1 MRKRASSSTVCR
13 TTVRLLA
20 DALRLISLGL
30 RSRSHLAAEN
40 LFLRKQLAL
49 YQERRVKP
57 RRADDALRITLVT
70 LSRLIDWR
78 AVLTI
83 VKPDT
88 LIRWHRKGFRLFWR
102 WKSRAPGRP
111 PLPLDVQRLIAV
123 MARANTMW
131 GEERI
136 AAELRLK
143 LGLCVSPRT
152 VRRYMP
158 RGGRPRHGVSSQR
171 WSTFVRNHA
180 EAILACDFF
189 VTITATFRTLYV
201 FVVLDVGTRRIVH
214 WNVTE
219 HPTAE
224 WTVQQFRAIVPGDQP
239 QRFLIH
245 DRDSIYSAAVDDAV
259 RAMGLTVLKTPVRCP
274 QANAFCE
281 RLIGTMRR
289 ECLDWLIVLNERHL
303 RCVLREWVGHY
314 NQARPHASL
323 GPGIPDIPLDRLAQP
338 NGHQIPDGQRVI
350 ATPILGGLHHE
361 YRLAT
366 NSRVNRVT
374 CGST

>member
-1 MRKRASSSTVCR
+1 MVWR
-13 TTVRLLA
+13 TTVCLLV
-20 DALRLISLGL
+20 DLVRFVSVGC
-30 RSRSHLAAEN
+30 RSRSRLAAEN

-49 YQERRVKP
+49 YRERQVKP
-57 RRADDALRITLVT
+57 RRADDATRITLVMV
-70 LSRLIDWR
+70 SQLIDWR

-83 VKPDT
+83 VQPAT
-88 LIRWHRKGFRLFWR
+88 LIRWHRTGFRLFWR

-111 PLPLDVQRLIAV
+111 PLPMDVQQLIAA
-123 MARANTMW
+123 MARANATW

-158 RGGRPRHGVSSQR
+158 PGGQPRDRLSSQQ
-171 WSTFVRNHA
+171 WSTFVRSHA
-180 EAILACDFF
+180 SAILACDFF
-189 VTITATFRTLYV
+189 VTITAKFRTLYV

-245 DRDSIYSAAVDDAV
+245 DRDSIYAAAVDRAV
-259 RAMGLTVLKTPVRCP
+259 EAMGLTILKTPVRCP

-281 RLIGTMRR
+281 RLIGTIRR
-289 ECLDWLIVLNERHL
+289 ECLDWLIVVHERHL
-303 RCVLREWVGHY
+303 RAVLVEWVAHY
-314 NQARPHASL
+314 NQGRPHASL
-323 GPGIPDIPLDRLAQP
+323 GPGIPDVPLERLA
-338 NGHQIPDGQRVI
+338 
-350 ATPILGGLHHE
+350 
-361 YRLAT
+361 
-366 NSRVNRVT
+366 
-374 CGST
+374 

>member
-1 MRKRASSSTVCR
+1 MRKHVFRSSLWR
-13 TTVRLLA
+13 TAVRLLVDVVRFTA
-20 DALRLISLGL
+20 VAVK
-30 RSRSHLAAEN
+30 SRSQLAAKN

-49 YQERRVKP
+49 YRERQVKP
-57 RRADDALRITLVT
+57 RRADDATRITLVM
-70 LSRLIDWR
+70 LAHLIDWR

-88 LIRWHRKGFRLFWR
+88 LIRWHRTGFRLFWR

-111 PLPLDVQRLIAV
+111 PLPPEVQELIAV
-123 MARANTMW
+123 MARANVTW

-158 RGGRPRHGVSSQR
+158 PRGRPRNRVSSHR

-180 EAILACDFF
+180 GALLACDFF
-189 VTITATFRTLYV
+189 VTITARFRTLYV
-201 FVVLDVGTRRIVH
+201 FVILDVGTRRIVH

-219 HPTAE
+219 HPTAA
-224 WTVQQFRAIVPGDQP
+224 WTVQQFRACVPGDQP
-239 QRFLIH
+239 QRLLIH
-245 DRDSIYSAAVDDAV
+245 DRDSIYSAAVDGAV
-259 RAMGLTVLKTPVRCP
+259 AAMGLTVLKTPVRCP

-303 RCVLREWVGHY
+303 RSILQEWVAHY
-314 NQARPHASL
+314 NQGRPHASL
-323 GPGIPDIPLDRLAQP
+323 GPGIPDVPFGKLARP
-338 NGHQIPDGQRVI
+338 NGHRIPDGHQVV
-350 ATPILGGLHHE
+350 AAPILAGLHHE
-361 YRLAT
+361 YRLEPLAA
-366 NSRVNRVT
+366 
-374 CGST
+374 

>member
-1 MRKRASSSTVCR
+1 MPKRASSSTVCR
-13 TTVRLLA
+13 TTVQLLV
-20 DALRLISLGL
+20 DALRLISLGF
-30 RSRSHLAAEN
+30 RSRTHLAAEN

-57 RRADDALRITLVT
+57 RRADDAIRITLVM

-83 VKPDT
+83 VQPGT
-88 LIRWHRKGFRLFWR
+88 LIRWHRKGFRLFWW

-111 PLPLDVQRLIAV
+111 PLPLDIQRLIAV
-123 MARANTMW
+123 MARANAMW

-158 RGGRPRHGVSSQR
+158 RGWRPRDGVSTHR
-171 WSTFVRNHA
+171 WRTFVRNHA
-180 EAILACDFF
+180 EAMLACDFF
-189 VTITATFRTLYV
+189 VAITARFRTLYV
-201 FVVLDVGTRRIVH
+201 FVVLEVGTRRIVH

-224 WTVQQFRAIVPGDQP
+224 WTAQQFRAFVPGDQP

-245 DRDSIYSAAVDDAV
+245 DRDCIYSAAVEGAV
-259 RAMGLTVLKTPVRCP
+259 FAMGLTVLKTPVRCP

-281 RLIGTMRR
+281 RLIGTIHR

-303 RCVLREWVGHY
+303 RCVLHEWVRHY
-314 NQARPHASL
+314 NEKRPHASL
-323 GPGIPDIPLDRLAQP
+323 GPGIPDVTFDLLAPP
-338 NGHQIPDGQRVI
+338 NGHQLPDGQRVI
-350 ATPILGGLHHE
+350 AIPILGGLHHE
-361 YRLAT
+361 YRLEPIAA
-366 NSRVNRVT
+366 
-374 CGST
+374 